1 MIWEGK
7 SCYSR
12 ECISDLV
19 ECDSRTMI
27 TECLPLQN
35 RMSLPDMF
43 SLNEEEWE
51 TPAMLE
57 CFVLVPGVVPS
68 SQRSPIKLNIGVQLT
83 QLN

>member
-7 SCYSR
+7 SCFSR

-19 ECDSRTMI
+19 RCDSRTMI

-35 RMSLPDMF
+35 RMSLPDML

-57 CFVLVPGVVPS
+57 CFVLVPWVIPS
-68 SQRSPIKLNIGVQLT
+68 SHRSPIKLNIGVQLT